1 MRSRSTLTL
10 ACVVLAWPALAQDL
24 SRATPE
30 SVGLSSAGLDRA
42 TAALQA
48 HIDAGDVAG
57 IVAAVARDGKLV
69 YFEALG
75 QRDLR
80 QRDPMP
86 EDRHLPPVLDD
97 AVHHQHR
104 GHAAVGRGP
113 VRAR

>member
-48 HIDAGDVAG
+48 
-57 IVAAVARDGKLV
+57 L
-69 YFEALG
+69 
-75 QRDLR
+75 
-80 QRDPMP
+80 
-86 EDRHLPPVLDD
+86 
-97 AVHHQHR
+97 
-104 GHAAVGRGP
+104 
-113 VRAR
+113 